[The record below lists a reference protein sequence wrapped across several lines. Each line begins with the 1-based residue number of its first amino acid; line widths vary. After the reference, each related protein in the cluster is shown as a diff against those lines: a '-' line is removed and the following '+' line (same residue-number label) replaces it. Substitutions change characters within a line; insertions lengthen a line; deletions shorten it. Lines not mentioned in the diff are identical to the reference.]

1 MVVTYEEALDGA
13 AEAGG
18 CRGLAVFAAFDAL
31 VGQWESSGAHVGWW
45 IVV

>member
-1 MVVTYEEALDGA
+1 MVATYEEALDGA

-18 CRGLAVFAAFDAL
+18 CGSLAVFAAFDAFRW
-31 VGQWESSGAHVGWW
+31 QWESSGAHVGWW